1 MNEKFLN
8 EIKDQHPLRKDAL
21 KKLYHFMSNPGRF
34 SVLVIGERG
43 TGKSRWIKQICE
55 FLKEEKVLYTD
66 KFVEASCASFNN
78 DNAEADIFGYEKN
91 AFTGAN
97 PNGHEGLLKQAD
109 KGILFL
115 DEVHHLDDRVKSKLL
130 TALQTVGSGKEKGKF
145 SFRKMMGDKIHYVE
159 VRPIFGSN
167 RAIAELKND
176 TLLPDFYDRIA
187 QLVIK
192 LPSISETRDTVKSD
206 FRLVWDGMQFNK
218 SKGYERI
225 ETPTENEFY
234 KWLSQLPLDGNF
246 RDLQSISI
254 LWMTYWKIVFDPKS
268 KEAIHE
274 KSIFDLVKSDFE
286 IYNLTSKIEMPSTFN
301 ISQPFNSYNKTLM
314 KNYAVSIAAL
324 PEYEKIKQG
333 DLVFNT
339 GKTKKTIDRWLK
351 LV

>member
-1 MNEKFLN
+1 MNTKFLD
-8 EIKDQHPLRKDAL
+8 EIKDQHPLRIDAL

-43 TGKSRWIKQICE
+43 TGKSRWIKQISE
-55 FLKEEKVLYTD
+55 ALKEEKILYTN
-66 KFVEASCASFNN
+66 KFIEASCASFNN
-78 DNAEADIFGYEKN
+78 DNAEADIFGYEPN

-97 PNGHEGLLKQAD
+97 IKGHNGLLMQAD
-109 KGILFL
+109 KGVLFL

-145 SFRKMMGDKIHYVE
+145 SFRRMMGDEIKYVE

-167 RAIAELKND
+167 RTISELKND

-192 LPSISETRDTVKSD
+192 LPSISETRDTIKTD
-206 FRLVWDGMQFNK
+206 FLLVWEGMQFHK

-225 ETPTENEFY
+225 EQPKLEAFF

-246 RDLQSISI
+246 RDLQTISI
-254 LWMTYWKIVFDPKS
+254 LWMTYWKTIFNPTSS
-268 KEAIHE
+268 KKINENE
-274 KSIFDLVKSDFE
+274 IFDLVKSDFE
-286 IYNLTSKIEMPSTFN
+286 KYNLTTKIEMPSNFD

-314 KNYAVSIAAL
+314 KNYAIAVTAL
-324 PEYEKIKQG
+324 PDYEKIKQG

-351 LV
+351 FE